1 MSSFPAPPHKRVTHT
16 RTRST
21 VFPAVLE
28 SSMVVWGVVGV
39 VLLGWGGQHFELM
52 DQSEN
57 HIVEQFGYEVCCS
70 VLQCAV
76 VCYSVAACCV
86 VSLWGAVCCSEIQ
99 CDSVC
104 WGVLQC
110 VAVCCSVLSV

>member
-1 MSSFPAPPHKRVTHT
+1 MSSCSAPPHKSVTHT
-16 RTRST
+16 RT
-21 VFPAVLE
+21 LE

-70 VLQCAV
+70 VLQC
-76 VCYSVAACCV
+76 
-86 VSLWGAVCCSEIQ
+86 
-99 CDSVC
+99 
-104 WGVLQC
+104 
-110 VAVCCSVLSV
+110 VAVCCSVL